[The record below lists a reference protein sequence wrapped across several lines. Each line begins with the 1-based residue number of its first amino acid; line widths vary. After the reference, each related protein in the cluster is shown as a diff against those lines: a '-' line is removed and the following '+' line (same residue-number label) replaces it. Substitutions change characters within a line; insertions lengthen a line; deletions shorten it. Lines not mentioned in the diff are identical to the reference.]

1 MELKRWS
8 VEIYINEDGDDTDV
22 RAVLSTSDRT
32 VATGS
37 GQARRN
43 PVDRLVP
50 EIGDELAAGR
60 ALIDLGHRLVQLA
73 ASDVRESVSHG

>member
-32 VATGS
+32 VAAGS

-60 ALIDLGHRLVQLA
+60 ALIDLGHQLVQLA